1 MSGWG
6 VYRRYVCREP
16 KGMPM
21 NQQRLLGP
29 PTVFLKANLKVFQ
42 FLLNQTLETD
52 LLISFPV
59 CATSHLQYSHNN
71 HNQLC

>member
-16 KGMPM
+16 KGVPM

-42 FLLNQTLETD
+42 FLLHQILEID
-52 LLISFPV
+52 
-59 CATSHLQYSHNN
+59 HDYSHFISSMRNFSSAIFA
-71 HNQLC
+71 Q